1 MSSRRPWK
9 GTSSETLQMMG
20 DQIANSGQILDTLLN
35 GKVLKLFYQKKKGL
49 FRLVIDG
56 RILPG
61 EVEH

>member
-56 RILPG
+56 RILPVG
-61 EVEH
+61 VEH

>member
-20 DQIANSGQILDTLLN
+20 DQIANSGQILDVLLD
-35 GKVLKLFYQKKKGL
+35 GKVLKLFYQKKKEM

-56 RILPG
+56 RILPVG
-61 EVEH
+61 VEQ

>member
-20 DQIANSGQILDTLLN
+20 DQIANSGQILDTLLE
-35 GKVLKLFYQKKKGL
+35 GKVLKLFYQKRKGL

-56 RILPG
+56 RILPEG
-61 EVEH
+61 EH